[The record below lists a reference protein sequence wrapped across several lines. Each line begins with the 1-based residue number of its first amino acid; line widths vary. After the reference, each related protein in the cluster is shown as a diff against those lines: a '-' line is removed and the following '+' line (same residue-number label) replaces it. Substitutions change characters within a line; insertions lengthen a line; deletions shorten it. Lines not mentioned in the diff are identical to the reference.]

1 MARMAEASL
10 HELLDA
16 LDLQGIRILTPDADL
31 DVGVRAVVIADAQQL
46 ASVPAGAFV
55 LIPGAPRDR
64 AALEQA
70 IRVAAAAG
78 AVGVSIRD
86 TSWASA
92 ASDAEAVPDV
102 AVPVVGIPDRLPWG
116 DLYEMLSTL
125 LAAAGGLAARHP
137 SDRPMADLFAFADA
151 VAGALGGAVT
161 IEDHQARL
169 LAYSSL
175 PEQEIDSAREDT
187 ILQRRVPLTDGF
199 RAQYVQLTRTTEALP
214 FSLGDQTDPGTPSRM
229 AIAIR
234 AGDQILGFLWV
245 IGDRTTLAP
254 DITTQLAHAAR
265 MAAVHL
271 MRARAV
277 GDVARHA
284 QDDALIRLLEG
295 PHDKRLLGAV
305 GLRRCRS
312 AVVLAAKPVSDTF
325 DGADDPGAG
334 WLGGLVAVIARS
346 RHPGAQCVS
355 VDGVAYVV
363 VGSSSERPP
372 DLAELARTIVDRSAG
387 HSRQLH
393 IGIATT
399 DTIEQLD
406 RARRDADVVLA
417 ALAERGDAPA
427 VATLEEVR
435 GLPVLVALK
444 RLVADCP
451 QLLSGPIRAMLAPD
465 RRAPAWC
472 VETLRAYLACFGNQP
487 ATAKALGIHP
497 NTLRYRLN
505 RVTELFD
512 LRLDDPDERLV
523 LALQLRLLAPP
534 RSGD

>member
-1 MARMAEASL
+1 MAEASL

-16 LDLQGIRILTPDADL
+16 LDIQGIRILTPEADL
-31 DVGVRAVVIADAQQL
+31 DAGVRTVVIADAQEL
-46 ASVPAGAFV
+46 ASVPAGALV
-55 LIPGAPRDR
+55 LVPGASRDR
-64 AALEQA
+64 RELEETIREAAT
-70 IRVAAAAG
+70 AG
-78 AVGVSIRD
+78 AVGVAIREI
-86 TSWASA
+86 SWASA
-92 ASDAEAVPDV
+92 TSDAHAAPEI
-102 AVPVVGIPDRLPWG
+102 AVPVVGVPDRLPWG

-125 LAAAGGLAARHP
+125 LASAGGMAARHP

-175 PEQEIDSAREDT
+175 PEQSIDSAREDT

-199 RAQYVQLTRTTEALP
+199 RAQYVRLTRTTEALP
-214 FSLGDQTDPGTPSRM
+214 FSLGDQPDAGVPSRM

-234 AGDQILGFLWV
+234 AGAQILGFLWV
-245 IGDRTTLAP
+245 IGDRTTLPP
-254 DITTQLAHAAR
+254 DVDAQLAHAAR

-277 GDVARHA
+277 GDVTRQA

-295 PHDKRLLGAV
+295 PHDERLLGAV
-305 GLRRCRS
+305 GLRHSRS
-312 AVVLAAKPVSDTF
+312 AVVLAARPVPDTF
-325 DGADDPGAG
+325 DGDDLGAG

-346 RHPGAQCVS
+346 RHPEAQCVS
-355 VDGVAYVV
+355 VDGIAYVV
-363 VGSSSERPP
+363 VGSSSEHAP
-372 DLAELARTIVDRSAG
+372 DLTDLAWTIVDRSAD
-387 HSRQLH
+387 HSPQLH

-399 DTIEQLD
+399 DTIEHLD
-406 RARRDADVVLA
+406 RARRDADSVLA
-417 ALAERGDAPA
+417 ALAERGEAPA
-427 VATLEEVR
+427 VATLEDVR

-451 QLLSGPIRAMLAPD
+451 ELLSGPIRDVLDPD

-472 VETLRAYLACFGNQP
+472 VETLRAYLASFGSQP

-497 NTLRYRLN
+497 NTLRYRLT
-505 RVTELFD
+505 RISELFD

-523 LALQLRLLAPP
+523 LALQLRLLAP
-534 RSGD
+534 SGSPG